1 MIEIG
6 DLVQFKH
13 GSIGVRKGS
22 LGLIVEQRL
31 QITAEPGRSDYF
43 LYDVK
48 TLDGRVRR
56 FTESYL
62 KKVTPGLYST

>member
-1 MIEIG
+1 MNIG
-6 DLVQFKH
+6 ELVQFKH
-13 GSIGVRKGS
+13 GSIGVPVGS

-31 QITAEPGRSDYF
+31 QMTMEPERHSYF

-56 FTESYL
+56 FSESYL
-62 KKVTPGLYST
+62 KKVNPDLYST

>member
-1 MIEIG
+1 MQIG
-6 DLVQFKH
+6 DLVEFKH
-13 GSIGVRKGS
+13 GSIGVPVGS

-31 QITAEPGRSDYF
+31 QITMEPGQWNYF

>member
-1 MIEIG
+1 MQIG
-6 DLVQFKH
+6 DLVEFKH
-13 GSIGVRKGS
+13 GSIGVPVGS

-31 QITAEPGRSDYF
+31 QITAEPGRDNYF
-43 LYDVK
+43 LYDIQ
-48 TLDGRVRR
+48 TFDGRVRK